1 MRFCKLFRFFNQTL
15 QNQKRRN
22 SHVYVTTSHRKCS
35 VKNVF
40 LKIPQ
45 ISQENTCVDSFFSKV
60 AGLLKSAN
68 LSK

>member
-45 ISQENTCVDSFFSKV
+45 ISQENTCVESSFSKV
-60 AGLLKSAN
+60 AGLLKNAN

>member
-45 ISQENTCVDSFFSKV
+45 ISQENTCVESFFSKV
-60 AGLLKSAN
+60 AGLLKNAN